1 MADRAERIRIFKETM
16 QTVKNDPALAAAC
29 RQSMERQM
37 FYPAD
42 TTLPPLPAHRFSC
55 AETRILSRRRTFEAA
70 ASYAKAGKHVCVLNF
85 ASAHTPG
92 GGVTRGASAQEECLC
107 RISTLYP
114 ALTDSRMFEQF
125 YRKHRSD
132 IEAGR
137 MGRENNSD
145 CIFTPA
151 VTVIRADTDSCAPL
165 PREDWYQ
172 TDVIT
177 CAAPDLRYDPD
188 AKKPFLPTESDLD
201 LLLRERTGRILSVAA
216 LHSAD
221 VLILGAFGC
230 GVFCDPPKT
239 VAKAFEAACDAMR
252 GAFETVE
259 FAVYCTPGHSEN
271 YDAFSH
277 ITNIKAVE

>member
-1 MADRAERIRIFKETM
+1 M
-16 QTVKNDPALAAAC
+16 QTVKNDSALAAAC
-29 RQSMERQM
+29 RRSISEQL
-37 FYPAD
+37 FYAAD
-42 TTLPPLPAHRFSC
+42 SPLPPLPERRFAD
-55 AETRILSRRRTFEAA
+55 AETRILSRKRTFEAA
-70 ASYAKAGKHVCVLNF
+70 APYVKAGKHVCVLNF
-85 ASAHTPG
+85 ASTYTPG

-114 ALTDSRMFEQF
+114 ALTDSRIFAQF
-125 YRKHRSD
+125 YQKHRSD

-145 CIFTPA
+145 CIFTPDI
-151 VTVIRADTDSCAPL
+151 TVIRADTDSCTPL
-165 PREDWYQ
+165 PHEAWYK

-188 AKKPFLPTESDLD
+188 AKKPFLPTETALD
-201 LLLRERTGRILSVAA
+201 TLLRERCRRILSVAA
-216 LHSAD
+216 LHGAD

-230 GVFCDPPKT
+230 GVFRNPPKM
-239 VAKAFEAACDAMR
+239 VAKAFEAACDALH

-259 FAVYCTPGHSEN
+259 FAVYCTPGRSEN
-271 YDAFSH
+271 YDAFTH